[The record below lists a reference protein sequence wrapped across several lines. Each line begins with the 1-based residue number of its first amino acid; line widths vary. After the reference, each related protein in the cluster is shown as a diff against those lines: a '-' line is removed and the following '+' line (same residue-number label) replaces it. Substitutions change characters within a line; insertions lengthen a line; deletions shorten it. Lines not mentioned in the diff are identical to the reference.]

1 MENPS
6 FKTLSNENLEIN
18 IKEIITKLIS
28 NKLTFIKF
36 CGVALVA
43 WLLCA
48 LIYYFI
54 ATPTNHYS
62 IVIAYNFPQAA
73 EGKYPNGNPLNAS
86 DILSGS
92 SLEAS
97 WKESNL
103 EDKGIPLNDFVA
115 GVSVEPYSQ
124 TFNSAEKKYKSLLS
138 QKNLSRADIETI
150 EANYKQEITSAAK
163 QNVQITFST
172 NKKLDNAIATK
183 VLNDIAQNWS
193 KQSKEKLGVLRGS
206 LSNAELLN
214 PAMKNVAPYE
224 MLSYLNYVT
233 YALGGTIEKMLEDPA
248 SNSLRDTKT
257 DLNLTGILMRLRELS
272 KYGIE
277 KLESIVVANVP
288 ATKTDIDV
296 ATKNIESLKDKQDAL
311 VQEAKSYRQSLLD
324 YAGQSTLGREQ
335 MSGVQSYEKN
345 RYQQDSNASNVQLSG
360 DAVNKII
367 DVVQNSKDAQFKQ
380 DLVSK
385 RIAAENESIKLI
397 EQIRRNERLLAR
409 AKISNG
415 SMSEQIKSEYQL
427 QIDRIWSELSELLA
441 AVKNIQIQ
449 AQKEFLG
456 NSGVLYSTVEP
467 LKVRSPERAQ
477 VRNTLLIMFA
487 SFMFVAIAAGVTRS
501 LTRK

>member
-1 MENPS
+1 M
-6 FKTLSNENLEIN
+6 
-18 IKEIITKLIS
+18 
-28 NKLTFIKF
+28 
-36 CGVALVA
+36 
-43 WLLCA
+43 
-48 LIYYFI
+48 
-54 ATPTNHYS
+54 
-62 IVIAYNFPQAA
+62 
-73 EGKYPNGNPLNAS
+73 
-86 DILSGS
+86 
-92 SLEAS
+92 
-97 WKESNL
+97 
-103 EDKGIPLNDFVA
+103 
-115 GVSVEPYSQ
+115 
-124 TFNSAEKKYKSLLS
+124 
-138 QKNLSRADIETI
+138 
-150 EANYKQEITSAAK
+150 
-163 QNVQITFST
+163 
-172 NKKLDNAIATK
+172 
-183 VLNDIAQNWS
+183 LNDIAQNWS

-296 ATKNIESLKDKQDAL
+296 TTKNIESLKDKQDAL

-335 MSGVQSYEKN
+335 MSGVQGYEKN